1 MSETVKSLANMYG
14 LTLDEALA
22 ALEAIIRGTHHEQYK
37 SLPGCTSVSRQ

>member
-22 ALEAIIRGTHHEQYK
+22 ALEANNILILSIFRNK
-37 SLPGCTSVSRQ
+37 AV